1 MEKQYL
7 IVGEQIA
14 FRNNKLSIINVMDQF
29 MALQLPAKFNF
40 DLVFICG
47 PEWLPGEYELTF
59 KVRSEAMEDYELG
72 SITINITSR
81 KGVFNAIASN
91 LNFVIGE
98 DSGNVTFI
106 VERNGKEIFTREYPV
121 TYLLK
126 LDRSGEAA
134 IV

>member
-40 DLVFICG
+40 DLAFICG
-47 PEWLPGEYELTF
+47 PEWFPGEYELTF
-59 KVRSEAMEDYELG
+59 KVRSEAMENYELG
-72 SITINITSR
+72 SITLNITDR

-91 LNFVIGE
+91 LNFVIGK

-106 VERNGKEIFTREYPV
+106 VERDGEEIFTREYPV

-126 LDRSGEAA
+126 VDKSREASLR
-134 IV
+134 